1 METILDYLLSHQ
13 ESVDFMLYDNE
24 DNAAKVACA
33 MANTSGGVI
42 VVGMDDTGKVAGIT
56 EEDVHKVTNAIKE
69 LTNPAVPFLY
79 SIENRDGCQVLIISV
94 LQGSCKPY
102 SAKGFFYIQKGDAIL
117 RANNEDVDSLF
128 LNRRHVDRG
137 WERMLVAGVSMSS
150 LSDSALSR
158 LRLALTEKNQNMS
171 TATNEE
177 ILRNFAFLSGTYITN
192 AGVVVTANKPSEILS
207 QTRIRVSL
215 FASEEKTDLINVSLF
230 DMNLIDAVEK
240 ITEYIYSLYPVQ
252 SKIMDTRRVEFE
264 PLPKVALREGILNS
278 VVHRSYEGYDTA
290 VTINIY
296 SDRLEIANSGS
307 LPEGIDASKMGHSH
321 FSYLRNPDIA
331 YAFFAMKY
339 IEMAGSGTA
348 RILDVCRRN
357 GCETPFWTCEN
368 NQVVLTFPGV
378 FHHQSSSQKK
388 DWQVISERLTQDKSV
403 AESLSRILDYMET
416 NGQVK
421 LAELASLTGKSYPTV
436 KRYMQMLKDAALIRY
451 EGSARTG
458 GWVIS

>member
-13 ESVDFMLYDNE
+13 EFADFMLHKNE
-24 DNAAKVACA
+24 ENTAKVACA

-42 VVGMDDTGKVAGIT
+42 VVGMDETGKVAGIS
-56 EEDVHKVTNAIKE
+56 EEDAQKVANALKE
-69 LTNPAVPFLY
+69 LTNPTVPFLY
-79 SIENRDGCQVLIISV
+79 SIENRDGMKVLIISI

-102 SAKGFFYIQKGDAIL
+102 SAKGVFYVQKGDAIL
-117 RANNEDVDSLF
+117 RANNEDVDGLF

-137 WERMLVAGVSMSS
+137 WERKLATEVSMSC
-150 LSDSALSR
+150 LSDFALSK
-158 LRLALTEKNQNMS
+158 LRWALKEKNMDVS
-171 TATNEE
+171 KATNEE
-177 ILRNFAFLSGTYITN
+177 ILRHFAFLSDTYITN
-192 AGVVVTANKPSEILS
+192 AGVVVTANKPSEFLS

-230 DMNLIDAVEK
+230 DMNLIDTVEK
-240 ITEYIYSLYPVQ
+240 ITEYIYSLYPIQTIV
-252 SKIMDTRRVEFE
+252 KDTKRVEYE

-290 VTINIY
+290 VAINIY
-296 SDRLEIANSGS
+296 SDRLEIVNSGS
-307 LPEGIDASKMGHSH
+307 LPKGIDASELGHSH

-339 IEMAGSGTA
+339 IEMAGSGTS
-348 RILDVCRRN
+348 RILEVCRRN
-357 GCETPFWTCEN
+357 GCEMPFWTCQN
-368 NQVVLTFPGV
+368 NQVILTFPGIS
-378 FHHQSSSQKK
+378 HHQTSSQEK
-388 DWQVISERLTQDKSV
+388 DWKVVSERLTQDSSV
-403 AESLSRILDYMET
+403 AESLSKILDYMEKY
-416 NGQVK
+416 GQVK
-421 LAELASLTGKSYPTV
+421 LAELSSLTNKSYPTV